1 MAVFSTNL
9 VIYKHTDFEQTF
21 LLEDSQSNSAKDLTG
36 FSGTCKM
43 QRTLNL
49 GSLTG
54 FTVTFVNRL
63 NGKVR
68 ISLTNT
74 QTANIEDGKY
84 FYELMLTDPNNV
96 TERVIEGIVIV
107 KHPVTYP
114 SDPPLTPFVPQ
125 VP

>member
-49 GSLTG
+49 GSLTSFNLSIASTITENLQGGRHVYDIILTRPSG
-54 FTVTFVNRL
+54 FKFVAVEGNAL
-63 NGKVR
+63 VR
-68 ISLTNT
+68 SGINT
-74 QTANIEDGKY
+74 MVHY
-84 FYELMLTDPNNV
+84 FGSP
-96 TERVIEGIVIV
+96 
-107 KHPVTYP
+107 
-114 SDPPLTPFVPQ
+114 
-125 VP
+125 

>member
-9 VIYKHTDFEQTF
+9 LIYKFTDFEQTF

-36 FSGTCKM
+36 FTGTCRM

-49 GSLTG
+49 GELTG
-54 FTVTFVNRL
+54 LTVSFTNRAL
-63 NGKVR
+63 GKVR
-68 ISLTNT
+68 ISLSNT
-74 QTANIEDGKY
+74 QTALIAEGKY
-84 FYELMLTDPNNV
+84 FYELMLTDPDGIV
-96 TERVIEGIVIV
+96 ERVIEGVVIV

-114 SDPPLTPFVPQ
+114 SNPPLTPFVPQ